1 MTMTSRS
8 LDVSD
13 WPVVALSYVM
23 LSCNLICL
31 DLWVFPLRAPC
42 VGDVA
47 REINSTPPILAVH
60 HFEIWLGVAQVASVL
75 RNCRQGVSGKIA
87 LTIRCVYERGTKLCS
102 LIKKKEMEYQLQE
115 LCTRFP
121 SCIL

>member
-47 REINSTPPILAVH
+47 REINSTPPILAGPGRISIEKLPAGSLWKNR
-60 HFEIWLGVAQVASVL
+60 FDNSV
-75 RNCRQGVSGKIA
+75 
-87 LTIRCVYERGTKLCS
+87 CV
-102 LIKKKEMEYQLQE
+102 
-115 LCTRFP
+115 
-121 SCIL
+121 